1 MVKIRLLQV
10 LLTLSGWCFIA
21 GIYPLL
27 TSIPQ
32 HQQSDYGDQMM
43 LAVYFVLGVFL
54 LLAVRKP
61 GAHRSL
67 IAFTGW
73 GTLAHD
79 AVMAVQAHQQ
89 NQLRSELL
97 PLILIAVRHAHRA
110 NAVEECC
117 DLMGWS
123 AAGKFRKTPA
133 AIPGR
138 KLVRFCAASLRFL
151 TILAIRTTEESISCL
166 FSVRPLVAP

>member
-1 MVKIRLLQV
+1 MFRLRLLQV
-10 LLTLSGWCFIA
+10 LLILSGLFFIA

-54 LLAVRKP
+54 LLAVKTP
-61 GAHRSL
+61 TTNRSL

-79 AVMAVQAHQQ
+79 AIMAVQAYQLK
-89 NQLRSELL
+89 QLRSELL
-97 PLILIAVRHAHRA
+97 PLIMVAFLCVALIILTPSK
-110 NAVEECC
+110 
-117 DLMGWS
+117 DKS
-123 AAGKFRKTPA
+123 AG
-133 AIPGR
+133 
-138 KLVRFCAASLRFL
+138 LR
-151 TILAIRTTEESISCL
+151 
-166 FSVRPLVAP
+166 

>member
-1 MVKIRLLQV
+1 MRRERVLQCFLV
-10 LLTLSGWCFIA
+10 LGGLFFVA

-54 LLAVRKP
+54 LLAVRRP
-61 GAHRSL
+61 PAHRSL

-79 AVMAVQAHQQ
+79 AVMAVQASQLK
-89 NQLRSELL
+89 QLRSELP
-97 PLILIAVRHAHRA
+97 PLTLVAILCVALIA
-110 NAVEECC
+110 
-117 DLMGWS
+117 
-123 AAGKFRKTPA
+123 
-133 AIPGR
+133 
-138 KLVRFCAASLRFL
+138 LVPPRQIA
-151 TILAIRTTEESISCL
+151 TQ
-166 FSVRPLVAP
+166 

>member
-1 MVKIRLLQV
+1 VRRERVLQV
-10 LLTLSGWCFIA
+10 LLVLTGLFFVA

-54 LLAVRKP
+54 LLAVRSP
-61 GAHRSL
+61 AAHRSL

-79 AVMAVQAHQQ
+79 AIMAVQASQLK
-89 NQLRSELL
+89 QLRSELV
-97 PLILIAVRHAHRA
+97 PLIIIALLCITLI
-110 NAVEECC
+110 
-117 DLMGWS
+117 L
-123 AAGKFRKTPA
+123 
-133 AIPGR
+133 
-138 KLVRFCAASLRFL
+138 LASSKEAFAL
-151 TILAIRTTEESISCL
+151 SGN
-166 FSVRPLVAP
+166 

>member
-1 MVKIRLLQV
+1 MARIRILKALLI
-10 LLTLSGWCFIA
+10 LGGLFFIA

-54 LLAVRKP
+54 LLAVRRP
-61 GAHRSL
+61 SMHRSL

-79 AVMAVQAHQQ
+79 AIMAVQAYQLK
-89 NQLRSELL
+89 QLRSELI
-97 PLILIAVRHAHRA
+97 PLIAIAVLCIALIALVP
-110 NAVEECC
+110 
-117 DLMGWS
+117 
-123 AAGKFRKTPA
+123 PA
-133 AIPGR
+133 EKRDVPA
-138 KLVRFCAASLRFL
+138 KA
-151 TILAIRTTEESISCL
+151 
-166 FSVRPLVAP
+166 

>member
-1 MVKIRLLQV
+1 MRRHRVLQGLLILV
-10 LLTLSGWCFIA
+10 GLFFVA

-54 LLAVRKP
+54 LLAVP
-61 GAHRSL
+61 NPAAHRSL

-79 AVMAVQAHQQ
+79 AVMTVQAYQLK
-89 NQLRSELL
+89 QLRSELI
-97 PLILIAVRHAHRA
+97 PLLVVALLCVALIA
-110 NAVEECC
+110 
-117 DLMGWS
+117 LLPP
-123 AAGKFRKTPA
+123 KQ
-133 AIPGR
+133 
-138 KLVRFCAASLRFL
+138 
-151 TILAIRTTEESISCL
+151 LAQQSQN
-166 FSVRPLVAP
+166 